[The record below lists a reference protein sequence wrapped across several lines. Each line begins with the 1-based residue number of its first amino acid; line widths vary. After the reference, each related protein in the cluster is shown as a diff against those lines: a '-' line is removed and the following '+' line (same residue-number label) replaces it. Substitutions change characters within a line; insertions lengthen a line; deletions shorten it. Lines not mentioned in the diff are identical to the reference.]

1 MYLSCR
7 PKPFYTI
14 IRYYHENFQK
24 FIQVLGY
31 IDDQLHITAS
41 NPKQQIVIDV
51 ADLRTTQEHY
61 FKPCLS
67 GLHPRAPDL
76 VTILSVPQLTGC
88 SPGFR
93 RCILDVAMNRC
104 TARHTSEPPPAR

>member
-1 MYLSCR
+1 SHVKPRHRPTLLWAKTLPGLSR
-7 PKPFYTI
+7 PSVLLLPNPLYQFVGFLQHLSRLI
-14 IRYYHENFQK
+14 HRLISLGGK
-24 FIQVLGY
+24 FVL
-31 IDDQLHITAS
+31 
-41 NPKQQIVIDV
+41 
-51 ADLRTTQEHY
+51 
-61 FKPCLS
+61 CLS